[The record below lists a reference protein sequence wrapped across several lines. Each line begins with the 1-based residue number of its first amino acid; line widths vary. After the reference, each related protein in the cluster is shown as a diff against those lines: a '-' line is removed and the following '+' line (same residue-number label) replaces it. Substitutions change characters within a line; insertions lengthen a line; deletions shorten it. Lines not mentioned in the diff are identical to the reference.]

1 MLEAILRRGTILTI
15 AILVV
20 CILGILAAFRIPT
33 QMIPDLD
40 VRTITV
46 RTNWPGA
53 TPQDVEKEI
62 LLEQEEYLRNVPNLH
77 RMVSVART
85 GEAEIELEFPFG
97 TDVDGALI
105 RVNNALTQVPGYP
118 ENVDEP
124 RVFATSF
131 SQNAF
136 MYYRVTPLSGNPAG
150 IDMDMM
156 RDFVDDNVRTRM
168 ERVPGVSQVG
178 LGGGAERQVQIR
190 VDPDRL
196 AARGL
201 SPADVRAAIRQR
213 NRDVSGGDVESG
225 KRRYLLRTVGRVRDA
240 PALEELVLARRGD
253 AVTRLGD
260 VAEVRLDHAEIRS
273 ESYVN
278 GDPVISLSVRRE
290 TGSNV
295 IDIKHAMAPAV
306 EEINAEVLEPAG
318 MRMTL
323 TTDDVRYVQ
332 DSLASVWRN
341 LAIGAL
347 LATGVMFL
355 FLRSVPATLV
365 GVLGIPV
372 CTIAAFLGLLAF
384 GRTINV
390 ISLAGVAFA
399 IGMTLD
405 NTIVVLENIERY
417 RRRGLDRLQAALA
430 GAREVWPAV
439 LASTLT
445 TILVFTPILF
455 VREEAGQLYSDV
467 AIAISAAILASML
480 IAITAV
486 PAAASRIPARAT
498 EGAGGEPDWQRRALA
513 GVDRLLA
520 SRRRRY
526 GVMLGVVVFTAF
538 AIKVLMPP
546 AEYLPEGEEAKTFS
560 SMTPPPGYS
569 LAEMSGIAD
578 EIQDYFLPHL
588 HADPG
593 PYRRGETP
601 VPPLMYFNLSVAPD
615 RLRVITEPENPRHI
629 EPLMALLNERFERY
643 PGMRAFSSRGSII
656 SGNEGG
662 TRAVAVD
669 IAGPDLAAIYRA
681 AATAYERAETV
692 FDNPQVRADPS
703 TLSLSQPLIRI
714 EPRPARL
721 AELGLTTEDVGFSVA
736 ALSDGAYVDE
746 FFLAN
751 DKIDIYLYRQDG
763 PADRVGELGRL
774 PLYTPGGAN
783 LPLAGVADVVE
794 TVDTD
799 QIRRVDGRRTVSLYV
814 IPPENVP
821 LETAVGIVREDV
833 LGAMRAAGEMPAGV
847 STAISGA
854 SDRLDATREALWG
867 NYLVAVVLCYLL
879 MVAIFTHW
887 GYPLLILT
895 AVPLGVAGGIAGLW
909 LLNAVGG
916 LLPLIGL
923 TAVHQPFDMI
933 SMLGFLILV
942 GTVVN
947 NPILIVD
954 QTRQNLK
961 EAGVTVHEAVHR
973 AVAAR
978 LRPILMTT
986 ITTTFG
992 LAPLVFLPGAGTEL
1006 YRGVGAIVLF
1016 GLAFTMLI
1024 TLTFLPALLVT
1035 VLGRRQGPYTP
1046 PPAPTRS
1053 PSAP

>member
-1 MLEAILRRGTILTI
+1 MLEAIIRRGTILTI

-20 CILGILAAFRIPT
+20 CVLGILAAFRIPT
-33 QMIPDLD
+33 QMIPDLE

-46 RTNWPGA
+46 ETRWPGA
-53 TPQDVEKEI
+53 TPQDIEKEI
-62 LLEQEEYLRNVPNLH
+62 LIEQEEYLRNVPNLH

-105 RVNNALTQVPGYP
+105 RVNNALTQVPSYP

-136 MYYRVTPLSGNPAG
+136 MYYRVAPQPGNPAG

-168 ERVPGVSQVG
+168 ERVPGVSQVEI
-178 LGGGAERQVQIR
+178 GGGAERQVQIR
-190 VDPDRL
+190 IDPDRL

-201 SPADVRAAIRQR
+201 SLAAVRERVRER
-213 NRDVSGGDVESG
+213 NRDVSGGDVDSG
-225 KRRYLLRTVGRVRDA
+225 KRRYLLRTIGRVRDA
-240 PALEELVLARRGD
+240 RELEDLVLARRGD

-278 GDPVISLSVRRE
+278 GDPVISLAVRRE

-295 IDIKHAMAPAV
+295 IDIKHAMAPTVA
-306 EEINAEVLEPAG
+306 EINDEVLEPAG
-318 MRMTL
+318 MRLEL
-323 TTDDVRYVQ
+323 TTDDVRYVEA
-332 DSLASVWRN
+332 SLVSVWRN
-341 LAIGAL
+341 LVIGAL

-372 CTIAAFLGLLAF
+372 CTIAAFLGLMAF

-405 NTIVVLENIERY
+405 NTIVVLENIERH
-417 RRRGLDRLQAALA
+417 RRRGLERLQAALA

-445 TILVFTPILF
+445 TVLVFTPILF
-455 VREEAGQLYSDV
+455 VEEEAGQLYSDV

-480 IAITAV
+480 IATTAV

-498 EGAGGEPDWQRRALA
+498 AGEREEPAWQRRILA
-513 GVDRLLA
+513 AVDRLLA
-520 SRRRRY
+520 ARSRRY
-526 GVMLGVVVFTAF
+526 LVMGGVVAFTAF
-538 AIKVLMPP
+538 AIQVLMPP

-560 SMTPPPGYS
+560 RMTPPPGYS
-569 LAEMSGIAD
+569 LEEMSGIAE
-578 EIQDYFLPHL
+578 EIHAEFLPHL
-588 HADPG
+588 GADPG
-593 PYRRGETP
+593 PYRRGDTP
-601 VPPLMYFNLSVAPD
+601 VPPLMYFNLWVTPN
-615 RLRVITEPENPRHI
+615 RLFVITEPENPDHI
-629 EPLMALLNERFERY
+629 EPLMALINEKFESY
-643 PGMRAFSSRGSII
+643 PGMRSFSTRGSII

-669 IAGPDLAAIYRA
+669 VSGPELAEIYRA
-681 AATAYERAETV
+681 ASAIYDRAESV
-692 FDNPQVRADPS
+692 FDNPQVRAEPS

-714 EPRPARL
+714 RPREARI
-721 AELGLTTEDVGFSVA
+721 AELGMTTEEVGFSVA
-736 ALSDGAYVDE
+736 ALTDGAYVDE

-751 DKIDIYLYRQDG
+751 DKIDIYLYRQG
-763 PADRVGELGRL
+763 GEADEVGELGRL
-774 PLYTPGGAN
+774 PLYAPGGSS
-783 LPLAGVADVVE
+783 LPLSSLAEIEEV
-794 TVDTD
+794 VDTD
-799 QIRRVDGRRTVSLYV
+799 QIRRVDGRRTVSLFV
-814 IPPENVP
+814 IPPEAVP
-821 LETAVGIVREDV
+821 LERAVGIVKEDV
-833 LGAMRAAGEMPAGV
+833 LGELQAAGEVPSGV
-847 STAISGA
+847 STTITGA
-854 SDRLDATREALWG
+854 SDRLNATREALWG
-867 NYLVAVVLCYLL
+867 NYVVAVLLCYLL

-887 GYPLLILT
+887 GFPPLILT

-909 LLNAVGG
+909 LLNAVGAQ
-916 LLPLIGL
+916 LPLIGL
-923 TAVHQPFDMI
+923 SAVNQPFDMI
-933 SMLGFLILV
+933 TMLGFLILV

-947 NPILIVD
+947 NPILIVE
-954 QTRQNLK
+954 QTRLNLK
-961 EAGVTVHEAVHR
+961 EAGASVRDAVR
-973 AVAAR
+973 QAVAAR

-1035 VLGRRQGPYTP
+1035 LLQWRR
-1046 PPAPTRS
+1046 R
-1053 PSAP
+1053 